1 MFDFIKRLFKKEE
14 KVEVES
20 PVVVHAEVN
29 ETIVIKEVALAEVA
43 KVKRTP
49 KPKTPKVVVVA
60 ETEIPVIAKG
70 VKEVKPKV
78 PKSKKVKAEP
88 AKIVQLVQPV
98 SKSKGRP
105 KKTPSK

>member
-20 PVVVHAEVN
+20 PVLVHAEVN

-49 KPKTPKVVVVA
+49 KPKTPKVVVA